1 MTKGMPK
8 DSMANDEGKSALR
21 HSLFGIRHWWVIGG
35 SFVGH
40 SSFASVLIVN
50 YNGRRH
56 LDACLTALERQT
68 APRHRFE
75 VVVVDNASSDDSR
88 EVIPAKFPWVR
99 FVALDA
105 NVGFAEGNNIALR
118 SAHGRV
124 AVLLNNDTIPDPFWL
139 EELLR
144 TLDEQPGQLAVSKLV
159 FAADPRAVN
168 SGGLVLLRDGRG
180 ADDGFRAADDG
191 RFESTRPVFAGCGAA
206 VAVPVEPG
214 GEIFDG
220 RYFMYYEDTDLGWR
234 CRLAGRGAVFA
245 PRSVVRHVH
254 GAAAGDA
261 TPLFRFHVERNRAVT
276 ALRNA
281 DLPLAVWSGLVLA
294 AKVGQAV
301 VRVALRRQRPA
312 HAAAVARAF
321 GSYLL
326 RLPQTLAERYTV
338 RG

>member
-1 MTKGMPK
+1 V
-8 DSMANDEGKSALR
+8 D
-21 HSLFGIRHWWVIGG
+21 
-35 SFVGH
+35 FV
-40 SSFASVLIVN
+40 SVLIVN

-56 LDACLTALERQT
+56 LDACLAALERQSV
-68 APRHRFE
+68 PRDRFE

-88 EVIPAKFPWVR
+88 EAIPARYTWVR
-99 FVALDA
+99 FVPLDR
-105 NVGFAEGNNIALR
+105 NVGFAEGNNVAWR
-118 SAHGRV
+118 HARGRA

-144 TLDEQPGQLAVSKLV
+144 AADENPGKVVVSKLV
-159 FAADPRAVN
+159 FDADPRVVN

-180 ADDGFRAADDG
+180 ADAGFRAADDG
-191 RFESTRPVFAGCGAA
+191 RFEAGGSVFAGCGAA

-214 GEIFDG
+214 KDIFDG

-234 CRLAGRGAVFA
+234 GQLAGRGAVLA

-254 GAAAGDA
+254 GASAGDA
-261 TPLFRFHVERNRAVT
+261 SPLFRYHVERNRAVT

-294 AKVGQAV
+294 AKVGQAAARV
-301 VRVALRRQRPA
+301 VLRRQRPA
-312 HAAAVARAF
+312 HAVAVALAF
-321 GSYLL
+321 ASYLL
-326 RLPQTLAERYTV
+326 RLPGTLAERYVV